1 MNTSRNVIHR
11 AFKILRRNLSTLNIE
26 QLLSEENKVKT
37 LESFK
42 KLTKVKYGEK
52 IKRHAAIL
60 IPICVSN
67 NNQLSILYTL
77 RSTKLRTHKGQIS
90 FPGKKESFINSK
102 KKLNCYER
110 TDSLYIHIS
119 IFFSFV

>member
-1 MNTSRNVIHR
+1 MISSRIVSHR
-11 AFKILRRNLSTLNIE
+11 AFKLLRRNFSTLNIE

-67 NNQLSILYTL
+67 KNELSILYTL

-90 FPGKKESFINSK
+90 FPGLLRRKFY
-102 KKLNCYER
+102 L
-110 TDSLYIHIS
+110 
-119 IFFSFV
+119 